1 LKEKNS
7 AFYENIDINTY
18 NRLMGQN
25 KKMKERIKEYREE
38 IEEKEK
44 EILTETLESRQIECS
59 LVPFCLNN

>member
-1 LKEKNS
+1 
-7 AFYENIDINTY
+7 
-18 NRLMGQN
+18 MGQN